1 MIYGFEA
8 LRLFIYFLF
17 FKREINKRVE
27 KKRVRQN
34 KGEKEEGGR
43 GGNQLIGELA

>member
-1 MIYGFEA
+1 MG
-8 LRLFIYFLF
+8 LRPFQLFIYLF
-17 FKREINKRVE
+17 FKMREINKRVE

-43 GGNQLIGELA
+43 RRGGNQLIGELA